1 MPELKKSRKILL
13 VDPDEATRSILKD
26 NLEKE
31 DYVVFD
37 TFKGTSALE
46 IANREKPDLVI
57 SDVFLAEMNGFELCQ
72 RIRDTSAI
80 PTVPFIFFTGI
91 DDMLTEIR
99 GFRAGANEY
108 LVKRHTK
115 RQDLLLRIEGMLSH
129 VDAFEKEKA
138 TLRDGLLGKL
148 GDVTVLDILHLLSNT
163 GKTGHLL
170 ISDGSL
176 EGQVYFMKGRIFYA
190 ELGAVKGEDAIYDMI
205 FWEEGFFRFSQGDI
219 PRHDVI
225 ASPTNKI
232 LNKCRRLLGKD

>member
-1 MPELKKSRKILL
+1 MVETKRSKKILI
-13 VDPDEATRSILKD
+13 VDPDEATRTLLKE

-31 DYVVFD
+31 DYLVFD
-37 TFKGTSALE
+37 TFKGTSAFE
-46 IANREKPDLVI
+46 IANKEKPDLII

-72 RIRDTSAI
+72 RLRDTSVI

-99 GFRAGANEY
+99 GFRAGANEF

-115 RQDLLLRIEGMLSH
+115 RQDLLLRIESMLSH

-148 GDVTVLDILHLLSNT
+148 GDVTVLDVLTLLSNT
-163 GKTGHLL
+163 GKTGNLL
-170 ISDGSL
+170 ISDGTL
-176 EGQVYFMKGRIFYA
+176 EGNVYFMKGRIFYA
-190 ELGAVKGEDAIYDMI
+190 ELGTVHGEDAIYDMV

-219 PRHDVI
+219 PRQDTI

-232 LNKCRRLLGKD
+232 LNKCRRLLGKE